1 MPLSDGQY
9 AKFGP
14 LLQYRVNR
22 TLIRITRTTKKS
34 GTVSHFMTA
43 TKLENL
49 LKNQP
54 GGSLDKLVQRAQKM
68 DSLTTALQAALPA
81 ELAENLV
88 AANINDDGE
97 LVLVCRSSAW
107 ASRLRFE
114 SDTMLKAAREAGEA
128 PVRCLLRVS
137 R

>member
-1 MPLSDGQY
+1 
-9 AKFGP
+9 
-14 LLQYRVNR
+14 
-22 TLIRITRTTKKS
+22 
-34 GTVSHFMTA
+34 MTA

-68 DSLTTALQAALPA
+68 DSLTTALQASLPA

-88 AANINDDGE
+88 AANINDDDE

-114 SDTMLKAAREAGEA
+114 SEAMLKAAREAGES
-128 PVRCLLRVS
+128 PVRCRLRVC